1 MPKIVFANPSVEYRG
16 KPFWAWNGKL
26 DEQELR
32 RQVRILRKMGL
43 AGGFMH
49 SRVGLDT
56 EYLSDELFVDSF
68 AKQIGG
74 RASATFQKSVY
85 LLAIGSLR
93 GAIATKQSL
102 RLLHFVRN
110 DTSSILVN

>member
-1 MPKIVFANPSVEYRG
+1 MNVEKIFASPSVQYRG

-26 DEQELR
+26 EEQELR

-56 EYLSDELFVDSF
+56 KYLSDEWFVGSISGCSRKVSNSLLCLIILFLSLWISSF
-68 AKQIGG
+68 SDG
-74 RASATFQKSVY
+74 
-85 LLAIGSLR
+85 
-93 GAIATKQSL
+93 
-102 RLLHFVRN
+102 
-110 DTSSILVN
+110 